1 MTTLVVASLLG
12 SATPRPSFASV
23 KGVGLGRIVA
33 AQCVDLH
40 AAMGHLVYSQMCV
53 NVIQDT
59 PEQGV
64 KKHFVTLP
72 VLTEDFALLHSSVA
86 APTEQEE
93 TIVKN
98 LYVIENARMGDRV
111 LDLTNVLASTGSVAS
126 TAGIEPVTF
135 AVKMEASAHPQTP
148 ANVLKDSMVPDA
160 IKQFA
165 TVMWL

>member
-1 MTTLVVASLLG
+1 MTTLVDASLLG
-12 SATPRPSFASV
+12 SVIPRPSFASV
-23 KGVGLGRIVA
+23 REVGLGRIVA

-40 AAMGHLVYSQMCV
+40 AVTGHLVYSQMCV

-72 VLTEDFALLHSSVA
+72 VPTEDFVLLLSSVD

-93 TIVKN
+93 TTVKN
-98 LYVIENARMGDRV
+98 LYVTENARMGDRV
-111 LDLTNVLASTGSVAS
+111 LVLTNALASTGSVAL
-126 TAGIEPVTF
+126 TAGIEPATF
-135 AVKMEASAHPQTP
+135 AVKMAASAHQQTP
-148 ANVLKDSMVPDA
+148 ANVLKDSMAPGA

-165 TVMWL
+165 TVTWP